1 VKLPGWAAALFLVL
15 AGVASV
21 SAQTRLDLETSHAGP
36 VTDLVYDAEREL
48 LFSAGE
54 DGSIRVWSAPRARL
68 LAVLR
73 VSYQPIQQ
81 ITVRPGYSQVAALVS
96 GSAKSSTVEVWDWE
110 KSERLYSLEFRE
122 QLLFLQ
128 YSPGGSYLVATRA
141 DFDSL
146 ALLEPNTGRS
156 LYYMRKGF
164 GIVSFA
170 VVSRTENNIMTYQPS
185 GTITYW
191 EIRTGRTLKQVRT
204 VPNLS
209 LFALSP
215 NNRFLAAAYED
226 RLAVVDLLSGERID
240 ERQVPGLVALA
251 FSPQGNELTGIVR
264 TDRGQ
269 ELRQWY
275 FGGRFLLQLT
285 PPWGD
290 GAPSEAVSVSY
301 GTGRVFVGDREGTI
315 VSLRPDG
322 AVETVARNALLHYGD
337 VAVLGDKLAIAG
349 RDRILLMQSEFLT
362 GTAGSGPNAAPLEP
376 VPVSVTSLP
385 NPLRSPVPGRSDPE
399 RENRGNGDRSSLG
412 LEFLDS
418 WTLLVWSRGAESPIV
433 GLVDIVSGRF
443 QQLGVELSSPL
454 KQVGGFAQGIII
466 VDESGECLILDP
478 FSFQTRFRYR
488 SPGMNK
494 LIFAVG
500 DSLVGGRTSLS
511 TFGSPLLQINE
522 RTGETVA
529 ISDPSLFAYNLIF
542 EPREANL
549 FTVSVDSRD
558 GLGRTL
564 LKVHSGYGFERSRV
578 LFEYSGEDLT
588 AGLTADGSGRVYSSL
603 GFERVV
609 VWDGDSLQRMDDAH
623 HVHRDLYIAG
633 ERLIAVNRDGSFS
646 FWDTR
651 TRRHLLDLYVFQD
664 ITWLVVLP
672 DGSTYSPED

>member
-1 VKLPGWAAALFLVL
+1 MKPIGWAAALFLVL
-15 AGVASV
+15 AAASV
-21 SAQTRLDLETSHAGP
+21 AAQTRLDLETSHAGP

-54 DGSIRVWSAPRARL
+54 DGSIRVWSAQRARL

-73 VSYQPIQQ
+73 VSYQPIQK
-81 ITVRPGYSQVAALVS
+81 ITVRSGHSQVAALVS

-110 KSERLYSLEFRE
+110 KGEQLYSLEFKE
-122 QLLFLQ
+122 QLLSLQ

-156 LYYMRKGF
+156 LYYLRKGF

-204 VPNLS
+204 VANLS

-251 FSPQGNELTGIVR
+251 FSPQGNELTGIVQ
-264 TDRGQ
+264 TDRRQ

-285 PPWGD
+285 PPWGE
-290 GAPSEAVSVSY
+290 GAAREAVALSY
-301 GTGRVFVGDREGTI
+301 GAGRVYVGDRAGTI
-315 VSLRPDG
+315 LSLRPDG
-322 AVETVARNALLHYGD
+322 DVETVARNALLRYTD
-337 VAVLGDKLAIAG
+337 VAVLGGTMAIAG
-349 RDRILLMQSEFLT
+349 RDRILLMQSEFLA
-362 GTAGSGPNAAPLEP
+362 GGAGSGPEAAPLEP
-376 VPVSVTSLP
+376 VPVSVRSLP
-385 NPLRSPVPGRSDPE
+385 NPLRYLVSRRAEPE
-399 RENRGNGDRSSLG
+399 RENRGSGDRSSLG

-418 WTLLVWSRGAESPIV
+418 WTLLVWSRGDENPV
-433 GLVDIVSGRF
+433 LGLLDIFSGRF
-443 QQLGVELSSPL
+443 QQLGIELKAPL
-454 KQVGGFAQGIII
+454 KQVGRYAEGIIV

-478 FSFQTRFRYR
+478 FSFQPRFRYR

-500 DSLVGGRTSLS
+500 DTLIGGRTSLS

-529 ISDPSLFAYNLIF
+529 IPDPSLFAYNLIF
-542 EPREANL
+542 EPREADL

-558 GLGRTL
+558 GFGRTL

-578 LFEYSGEDLT
+578 LFEYRGEDLT
-588 AGLTADGSGRVYSSL
+588 ADLVADSSGRVYSSL
-603 GFERVV
+603 GFQRVV
-609 VWDGDSLQRMDDAH
+609 VWDGDRLHRMDDAR
-623 HVHRDLYIAG
+623 HVHRDLYITG
-633 ERLIAVNRDGSFS
+633 EKLIAVNRDGSFS
-646 FWDTR
+646 FWDTGS
-651 TRRHLLDLYVFQD
+651 RRHLLDLYVFQD
-664 ITWLVVLP
+664 STWLVVLP
-672 DGSTYSPED
+672 NGSTYSPED